1 MLDQLQEELK
11 IAMKAGEKAEMMGL
25 RNIIGK
31 IKAAQIDKGETLTN
45 EESLKILKTAA
56 KQLKESIDQYQ
67 KGGRDD
73 LAEKEAFELTLLEKY
88 LPEQLSEE
96 HIRQTVKNIVKNT
109 GAGSMLDM
117 GRVMGATMQEL
128 AGSADGKIVQKIVQE
143 ELSS

>member
-11 IAMKAGEKAEMMGL
+11 IAMKAGKKAKMMGL

-31 IKAAQIDKGETLTN
+31 IKATQIDKGETLTN

-117 GRVMGATMQEL
+117 GKVMGATMQEL

>member
-11 IAMKAGEKAEMMGL
+11 IAMKAGEKAKMMGL

-31 IKAAQIDKGETLTN
+31 IKATQIDKGETLTD

-96 HIRQTVKNIVKNT
+96 QIRQTVKNIVKNT
-109 GAGSMLDM
+109 GSGSMQDM
-117 GRVMGATMQEL
+117 GKVMGSTMQEL
-128 AGSADGKIVQKIVQE
+128 AGSADGRIVQKIVQE

>member
-11 IAMKAGEKAEMMGL
+11 IALKAGEKAKMMGL

-31 IKAAQIDKGETLTN
+31 IKAAQIDKGETLTD

-117 GRVMGATMQEL
+117 GKVMGATMQEL

>member
-11 IAMKAGEKAEMMGL
+11 IAMKAGEKAKMMGL

-31 IKAAQIDKGETLTN
+31 IKATQIDKGETLTD

-56 KQLKESIDQYQ
+56 KQLKESLDQYR

-109 GAGSMLDM
+109 GSGSMQDM
-117 GRVMGATMQEL
+117 GKVMGATMQEL

>member
-11 IAMKAGEKAEMMGL
+11 IALKAGEKAKMIGL

-31 IKAAQIDKGETLTN
+31 IKATQIDKGETLTN

-96 HIRQTVKNIVKNT
+96 QIRQTVKNIVKNT
-109 GAGSMLDM
+109 GAGSMQDM
-117 GRVMGATMQEL
+117 GKVMGATMQEL

>member
-1 MLDQLQEELK
+1 MLNQLQEELK
-11 IAMKAGEKAEMMGL
+11 IAMKAEERAKMIGL

-31 IKAAQIDKGETLTN
+31 IKAAQIDKGESLTD

-73 LAEKEAFELTLLEKY
+73 LAEKEAFELSLLEKY

-96 HIRQTVKNIVKNT
+96 QIRETVKNIVKNT
-109 GAGSMLDM
+109 GAGSMQDM
-117 GRVMGATMQEL
+117 GKVMGATMKEL
-128 AGSADGKIVQKIVQE
+128 AGSADGKIVQKIVKE

>member
-11 IAMKAGEKAEMMGL
+11 IAMKAGEKAKMMGL

-56 KQLKESIDQYQ
+56 KQLKESLDQYQ

-96 HIRQTVKNIVKNT
+96 QIRQTVKNIVKNT
-109 GAGSMLDM
+109 GAGSMQDM
-117 GRVMGATMQEL
+117 GKVMGATMQEL

-143 ELSS
+143 ELS

>member
-11 IAMKAGEKAEMMGL
+11 IAMKAGEKAKMMGL

-31 IKAAQIDKGETLTN
+31 IKAAQIDKGETLTD

-73 LAEKEAFELTLLEKY
+73 LADKEAFELTLLEKY

-96 HIRQTVKNIVKNT
+96 QIRQTVKNIVKNT
-109 GAGSMLDM
+109 GAGSMQDM
-117 GRVMGATMQEL
+117 GKVMGATMQEL

>member
-96 HIRQTVKNIVKNT
+96 QIRQTVKNIVKNT
-109 GAGSMLDM
+109 GAGSMQDM
-117 GRVMGATMQEL
+117 GKVMGATMQEL

>member
-11 IAMKAGEKAEMMGL
+11 IAMKAGEKPKMMGL

-31 IKAAQIDKGETLTN
+31 IKAAQIDKGETLTDK
-45 EESLKILKTAA
+45 ESLKILKTAA

-73 LAEKEAFELTLLEKY
+73 LADKEAFELTLLEKY

-117 GRVMGATMQEL
+117 GKVMGATMQEL

>member
-11 IAMKAGEKAEMMGL
+11 IAMKAGEKAKMMGL

-31 IKAAQIDKGETLTN
+31 IKATQIDKGETLTN

-117 GRVMGATMQEL
+117 GKVMGATMQEL
-128 AGSADGKIVQKIVQE
+128 AGSADGKLVQKIVQE

>member
-11 IAMKAGEKAEMMGL
+11 IALKAGEKAKMMGL

-31 IKAAQIDKGETLTN
+31 IKAAQIDKGETLTD

-73 LAEKEAFELTLLEKY
+73 LADKEAFELTLLEKY

-96 HIRQTVKNIVKNT
+96 QIRQTVKNIVKNT
-109 GAGSMLDM
+109 GAGSMQDM
-117 GRVMGATMQEL
+117 GKVMGATMQEL

>member
-1 MLDQLQEELK
+1 MLDQFQEELK
-11 IAMKAGEKAEMMGL
+11 IALKSGERAKMMGL

-31 IKAAQIDKGETLTN
+31 IKAAQIDKGEALTN
-45 EESLKILKTAA
+45 EESSKILKTTA

>member
-1 MLDQLQEELK
+1 VLDQLQEELK
-11 IAMKAGEKAEMMGL
+11 IAMKAGKKAKMMGL

-31 IKAAQIDKGETLTN
+31 IKATQIDKGETLTN

>member
-31 IKAAQIDKGETLTN
+31 IKAAQIDKGETLTD
-45 EESLKILKTAA
+45 EESLKILKTAT

-96 HIRQTVKNIVKNT
+96 QIRQTVKNIVKNT
-109 GAGSMLDM
+109 GAGSMQDM
-117 GRVMGATMQEL
+117 GKVMGATMQEL

>member
-11 IAMKAGEKAEMMGL
+11 IALKAGEKAKMMGL
-25 RNIIGK
+25 RNIIGE

-45 EESLKILKTAA
+45 EESSKILKTAA

-67 KGGRDD
+67 KGGRDN

-109 GAGSMLDM
+109 GSGSMQDM
-117 GRVMGATMQEL
+117 GKVMGATMQEL
-128 AGSADGKIVQKIVQE
+128 AGSADGKIVHKIVQE

>member
-1 MLDQLQEELK
+1 MLNQLQEELK
-11 IAMKAGEKAEMMGL
+11 IAMKAGEKAKMMGL

-117 GRVMGATMQEL
+117 GKVMGATMQEL

>member
-1 MLDQLQEELK
+1 MLNQLQEELK
-11 IAMKAGEKAEMMGL
+11 IAMKAEERAKMIGL

-31 IKAAQIDKGETLTN
+31 IKAAQIDKGESLTD

-73 LAEKEAFELTLLEKY
+73 LAEKEAFELSLLEKY
-88 LPEQLSEE
+88 LPDQLSEE
-96 HIRQTVKNIVKNT
+96 QIRGTVKNIVKNT
-109 GAGSMLDM
+109 GAGSMQDM
-117 GRVMGATMQEL
+117 GKVMGATMKEL

>member
-1 MLDQLQEELK
+1 MKESLDQY
-11 IAMKAGEKAEMMGL
+11 
-25 RNIIGK
+25 R
-31 IKAAQIDKGETLTN
+31 
-45 EESLKILKTAA
+45 
-56 KQLKESIDQYQ
+56 

-96 HIRQTVKNIVKNT
+96 QIRQTVKNIVKNT
-109 GAGSMLDM
+109 GAGSMQ
-117 GRVMGATMQEL
+117 VMGTVMKEL

>member
-11 IAMKAGEKAEMMGL
+11 IALKAGEKAKMMGL

-56 KQLKESIDQYQ
+56 KQLKESLDQYR

-96 HIRQTVKNIVKNT
+96 QITQTVKNIVKNT
-109 GAGSMLDM
+109 EAGSMQDM
-117 GRVMGATMQEL
+117 GKVMGATMQEL

>member
-1 MLDQLQEELK
+1 MRNQKRSL
-11 IAMKAGEKAEMMGL
+11 EMMGL

-31 IKAAQIDKGETLTN
+31 IKAAQIDKGETLTD
-45 EESLKILKTAA
+45 EESSKILKTAA

-117 GRVMGATMQEL
+117 GKVMGATMQEL